1 MKVGQ
6 NTRRKKTCQRVPKA
20 STGADS
26 RNMVCG
32 GILEGGEGLV
42 LLQALRKV
50 LCALCTEVIVPQT
63 ASRTQIATSGGAD
76 GRKEGVRWRT

>member
-1 MKVGQ
+1 MG
-6 NTRRKKTCQRVPKA
+6 T
-20 STGADS
+20 DS

-50 LCALCTEVIVPQT
+50 LGALCTEVIALQT

-76 GRKEGVRWRT
+76 SKDKGVRQHT